1 MMDLGKVKVEPKDIV
16 PDIKFYGETNFD
28 TEQLKNVEDVKAIAF
43 EAIARLWDVATDTK
57 GRNELSIKDIH
68 EAADTAI
75 NDIKE
80 YLSDYGK

>member
-1 MMDLGKVKVEPKDIV
+1 MDLGKVKVKPKDIV

-43 EAIARLWDVATDTK
+43 EAIARLWDVAIDTK
-57 GRNELSIKDIH
+57 GRHELSIKDMY

>member
-1 MMDLGKVKVEPKDIV
+1 MNLGKVKVEPTDIV

-28 TEQLKNVEDVKAIAF
+28 TEQLKNVEDVNAIAF
-43 EAIARLWDVATDTK
+43 EAIARLWDVVDDTK
-57 GRNELSIKDIH
+57 DRNELSIKYIH
-68 EAADTAI
+68 EASDTAI

>member
-1 MMDLGKVKVEPKDIV
+1 MDLGKVKVDPNDIV

-28 TEQLKNVEDVKAIAF
+28 AEQLKNVEDVKKIAF
-43 EAIARLWDVATDTK
+43 EAIARLWDTSVDTK
-57 GRNELSIKDIH
+57 GRYELSIKDIH

-80 YLSDYGK
+80 YLGDYGQ